1 MAVIVKFNGEV
12 KDMSKPIV
20 AIVGRPNVGKSTL
33 FNALAGQK
41 ISIVKDTPGVTRDR
55 IYADVDW
62 LNYNFTMI
70 DTGGIEPDSS
80 DIILSQMREQAQIA
94 IDTADVII
102 FMTDVKQGLIDADS
116 KVADMLRRSRKP
128 VILVVNKVDNFNRM
142 MADVYEFYNLG
153 IGDPVPI
160 SASQKSGLGDMLDKV
175 VEHFKAL
182 NLDEEED
189 DRPRVAIVGKP
200 NVGKSSIINKLTGES
215 RVIVSNIA
223 GTTRDAIDTDVEWNG
238 REYVF
243 IDTAGLRRKSK
254 VKEDIERYSIIRTVT
269 AVERADVVVIVI
281 DAVEGVT
288 EQDAK
293 IAGIAHENGKG
304 IIIAVNKWDAIE
316 KNDKT
321 VYEYTNKVRQILSF
335 MQYAEIM
342 FISAKTGQRLP
353 KLFDMIDVVI
363 ANHSMRIE
371 TGVVN
376 EIMAEA
382 VAMQQPPSDKGKRL
396 KLYYITQV
404 SVKPPTFVIFVN
416 DRELMHFSYTRYIEN
431 RIREA
436 FGFRGTPLRFIIRER
451 NDK

>member
-1 MAVIVKFNGEV
+1 
-12 KDMSKPIV
+12 MSKPIV

-33 FNALAGQK
+33 FNALAGKK

-55 IYADVDW
+55 IHADIDW
-62 LNYNFTMI
+62 LDHKFTMI
-70 DTGGIEPDSS
+70 DTGGIEPDSN

-102 FMTDVKQGLIDADS
+102 FMTDVKQGLVDSDA
-116 KVADMLRRSRKP
+116 KVADMLRRSHKP
-128 VILVVNKVDNFNRM
+128 VILVANKVDNFNKM

-153 IGDPVPI
+153 IGDPIPI
-160 SASQKSGLGDMLDKV
+160 SASQRSGLGDMLDKV
-175 VEHFKAL
+175 VSYFADL
-182 NLDEEED
+182 NLEQEED
-189 DRPRVAIVGKP
+189 DRPRIAIVGKP
-200 NVGKSSIINKLTGES
+200 NVGKSSIINKITGES

-223 GTTRDAIDTDVEWNG
+223 GTTRDAIDTDVKWNG
-238 REYVF
+238 KDYVF

-254 VKEDIERYSIIRTVT
+254 VKEEIEKYSIIRTVT
-269 AVERADVVVIVI
+269 AVERADVVIIVI

-321 VYEYTNKVRQILSF
+321 VYEYTNKVRDILSF
-335 MQYAEIM
+335 MPYAEIM

-353 KLFDMIDVVI
+353 KLFDMIDFVI
-363 ANHSMRIE
+363 ANHAMRIE

-382 VAMQQPPSDKGKRL
+382 VALQQPPSDKGKRL

-416 DRELMHFSYTRYIEN
+416 DKQLMHFSYTRYIEN
-431 RIREA
+431 KIREA
-436 FGFRGTPLRFIIRER
+436 FGFKGTPLRFIIRER
-451 NDK
+451 KEDK